1 MNDEINRY
9 ASDAQLVLA
18 RLYRIVTIV
27 GLTIVAVAFVLYVS
41 GFLETSVPV
50 KEVVSY
56 WHLDAESYAEQTGTP
71 VGWEF
76 LSHLARGES
85 LSFGSLV
92 LMALA
97 VIISLS
103 IMVTVFMRKG
113 RSAYAVIVLLQT
125 IILVIAATG
134 IVSGH

>member
-18 RLYRIVTIV
+18 RLYRIVTVV
-27 GLTIVAVAFVLYVS
+27 GLTVMAAAFVLYVS
-41 GFLETSVPV
+41 GVLETSVPAKDV
-50 KEVVSY
+50 ASY

-92 LMALA
+92 FMALA

-103 IMVTVFMRKG
+103 IMVAVFMKKARL
-113 RSAYAVIVLLQT
+113 AYAVIVLLQT
-125 IILVIAATG
+125 IILVVAATG